1 MQIRVGATDDGLF
14 LTLRRVGGFGF
25 SLGVH
30 KTRSELSLL
39 IGQAWDRLAHSLIT
53 FWSSGQAVGSK
64 K

>member
-39 IGQAWDRLAHSLIT
+39 IGQAWDRLAHS
-53 FWSSGQAVGSK
+53 
-64 K
+64 